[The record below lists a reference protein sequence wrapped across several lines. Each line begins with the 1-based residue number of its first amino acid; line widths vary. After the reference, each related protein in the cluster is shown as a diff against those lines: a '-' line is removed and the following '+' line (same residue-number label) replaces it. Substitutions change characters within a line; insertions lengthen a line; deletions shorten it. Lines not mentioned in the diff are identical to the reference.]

1 MSSMGNKPSHFSF
14 SNTGLLPREEMLE
27 TGRKKKQLT
36 IGIPKET
43 SKFENRVPL
52 TPQGIELLVD
62 NGHKVLFESGAGE
75 AAHYFDHAFS
85 ESGATIVFNH
95 KEVFE
100 SDIILKVSPLSVSE
114 IELMSPD
121 QLVISLLYLY
131 GQSRENISLM
141 LDKRINA
148 IAFEL
153 LRDDN
158 NCYPVI
164 RSMSEIEGY
173 ASVMIA
179 SEFLSKAHNGKGVL
193 MGGVTGISPAEIV
206 ILGAGTAGEFA
217 ARAAIGLGATVK
229 VFDNSYRNLRELE
242 RNLGQRVF
250 TSVLHP
256 HVLTKALR
264 SADAVLGSLRYLQ
277 TGRSFMVS
285 EGQIAQ
291 MKQGSVIIDLSM
303 DQGGCFES
311 SACTDFEHPIFI
323 KHGVIHYCVPN
334 IASRVA
340 RTASIALSNIFAP
353 ILLRLAEAGGM
364 HHLIKEDVGVSHGVY
379 IYKGILT
386 NNHIG
391 SRFNLPFKDIGLLM
405 AAF

>member
-1 MSSMGNKPSHFSF
+1 MENNPIQYSF
-14 SNTGLLPREEMLE
+14 DSIGLLPKEEMLE
-27 TGRKKKQLT
+27 TGRKKKKLV

-52 TPQGIELLVD
+52 TPQGVELLVM
-62 NGHKVLFESGAGE
+62 NGHAVMLETGAGDG
-75 AAHYFDHAFS
+75 ANYSDNDFS
-85 ESGATIVFNH
+85 ECGATIIKNK
-95 KEVFE
+95 KEIFE
-100 SDIILKVSPLSVSE
+100 AEIILKVSPLS
-114 IELMSPD
+114 IDELDLLKHD

-131 GQSRENISLM
+131 NQSKEKLAKLLS
-141 LDKRINA
+141 KKVNA

-153 LRDDN
+153 LKDDKG
-158 NCYPVI
+158 CYPVI

-173 ASVMIA
+173 ASIMIA

-193 MGGVTGISPAEIV
+193 LGGITGISPAEIV

-229 VFDNSYRNLRELE
+229 VFDNSYRNLRDLEL
-242 RNLGQRVF
+242 NIGQRVY

-256 HVLTKALR
+256 QILTKALK

-277 TGRSFMVS
+277 SGHSFMVT
-285 EGQIAQ
+285 ENQVAQ
-291 MKQGSVIIDLSM
+291 MKKGSIIIDLSM

-311 SACTDFEHPIFI
+311 SMCTDLEHPVFI

-334 IASRVA
+334 IASRVS
-340 RTASIALSNIFAP
+340 RTASIALSNIFSP
-353 ILLRLAEAGGM
+353 IILQIAESGGI
-364 HHLIKEDVGVSHGVY
+364 HHLIKENMGISQG
-379 IYKGILT
+379 IYAYRGILT

-391 SRFNLPFKDIGLLM
+391 RKFNIPSQDIGLLM

>member
-1 MSSMGNKPSHFSF
+1 MENNPIQYPFSS
-14 SNTGLLPREEMLE
+14 TGLLPKEEMLE
-27 TGRKKKQLT
+27 TGRKKRKLV

-52 TPQGIELLVD
+52 TPQGVELLVM
-62 NGHKVLFESGAGE
+62 NGHAVLLETGAGDG
-75 AAHYFDHAFS
+75 ANYSDNDFS
-85 ESGATIVFNH
+85 ESGATIIKNK
-95 KEVFE
+95 KEIFE
-100 SDIILKVSPLSVSE
+100 AEIILKVSPPA
-114 IELMSPD
+114 IDELDLLKHD

-131 GQSRENISLM
+131 NQSKEKLTKLLN
-141 LDKRINA
+141 KKVNA

-153 LRDDN
+153 LKDDTG
-158 NCYPVI
+158 CYPVI
-164 RSMSEIEGY
+164 RSMSEIEGA

-193 MGGVTGISPAEIV
+193 LGGVTGISPAEIV

-217 ARAAIGLGATVK
+217 ARAAIGLGAAVK
-229 VFDNSYRNLRELE
+229 VFDNSYRNLRDLEL
-242 RNLGQRVF
+242 NLGQRVY

-256 HVLTKALR
+256 QILTKALK

-277 TGRSFMVS
+277 SGHSFMVT
-285 EGQIAQ
+285 ENQVAQ
-291 MKQGSVIIDLSM
+291 MKKGSIIIDLSM

-311 SACTDFEHPIFI
+311 SMCTDLEHPVFI

-334 IASRVA
+334 IASRVS

-353 ILLRLAEAGGM
+353 ILLQIAESGGI
-364 HHLIKEDVGVSHGVY
+364 HQLIKENIGISQG
-379 IYKGILT
+379 IYAYRGILT

-391 SRFNLPFKDIGLLM
+391 RKFNIPSQDIGLLM

>member
-1 MSSMGNKPSHFSF
+1 MENQPTHYSF
-14 SNTGLLPREEMLE
+14 GSTNLLPKEEMLE
-27 TGRKKKQLT
+27 TGKKKKKLI
-36 IGIPKET
+36 IGVLKES

-52 TPQGIELLVD
+52 TPQGVELLVQ
-62 NGHKVLFESGAGE
+62 NGHAVLLEAGTGE
-75 AAHYFDHAFS
+75 GAHYFDHDFS
-85 ESGATIVFNH
+85 ECGATIIKN
-95 KEVFE
+95 KKDIFE
-100 SDIILKVSPLSVSE
+100 SDIILKISPLSLD
-114 IELMSPD
+114 ELDWLKPE
-121 QLVISLLYLY
+121 QLIISLLYLY
-131 GQSRENISLM
+131 NQSKEKLTKMIS
-141 LDKRINA
+141 KKINA

-153 LRDDN
+153 LKDEN

-179 SEFLSKAHNGKGVL
+179 SEFLSNAHNGKGVL
-193 MGGVTGISPAEIV
+193 LGGITGISPAEIV

-242 RNLGQRVF
+242 LNLGQRVF

-256 HVLTKALR
+256 QTLTKALK

-277 TGRSFMVS
+277 TGHSFMVTENQVS
-285 EGQIAQ
+285 Q
-291 MKQGSVIIDLSM
+291 MKKGSIIIDLSM

-311 SACTDFEHPIFI
+311 SMCTNLEHPVFI

-334 IASRVA
+334 IASRVS

-353 ILLRLAEAGGM
+353 IMLQVAESGGIQQ
-364 HHLIKEDVGVSHGVY
+364 LIKENYGISQGVY
-379 IYKGILT
+379 VYRGILT

-391 SRFNLPFKDIGLLM
+391 NKFNIPSKDIGLLM

>member
-1 MSSMGNKPSHFSF
+1 MENNPIQYSF
-14 SNTGLLPREEMLE
+14 GSTGLLPKEEMLE
-27 TGRKKKQLT
+27 TGRKKRKLV

-43 SKFENRVPL
+43 SKFEDRVPL
-52 TPQGIELLVD
+52 TPQGVELLIM
-62 NGHKVLFESGAGE
+62 NGHAVLLETGAGDG
-75 AAHYFDHAFS
+75 ANYSDNDFS
-85 ESGATIVFNH
+85 ECGATIIKNK
-95 KEVFE
+95 KEIFE
-100 SDIILKVSPLSVSE
+100 ADIILKVSPLSTD
-114 IELMSPD
+114 ELDLLKHD

-131 GQSRENISLM
+131 NQSKKKLAKLLS
-141 LDKRINA
+141 KKVNA

-153 LRDDN
+153 LKDDTG
-158 NCYPVI
+158 CYPVI

-193 MGGVTGISPAEIV
+193 LGGITGISPAEIV

-229 VFDNSYRNLRELE
+229 VFDNSYRNLRDLEL
-242 RNLGQRVF
+242 NIGQRVY

-256 HVLTKALR
+256 QILTKALK

-277 TGRSFMVS
+277 SGHSFMVT
-285 EGQIAQ
+285 ENQVAQ
-291 MKQGSVIIDLSM
+291 MKKGSIIIDLSM

-311 SACTDFEHPIFI
+311 SMCTDLEHPVFI

-334 IASRVA
+334 IASRVS
-340 RTASIALSNIFAP
+340 RTASIALSNIFSP
-353 ILLRLAEAGGM
+353 IMLQIAESGGI
-364 HHLIKEDVGVSHGVY
+364 HHLIKENIGISQG
-379 IYKGILT
+379 IYAYRGILT

-391 SRFNLPFKDIGLLM
+391 RKFNIPSQDIGLLM

>member
-1 MSSMGNKPSHFSF
+1 MENNPIQYPFGS
-14 SNTGLLPREEMLE
+14 TGLLPKEEMLE
-27 TGRKKKQLT
+27 TGRKKKKLI
-36 IGIPKET
+36 IGIPGET

-52 TPQGIELLVD
+52 TPQGVELLVM
-62 NGHKVLFESGAGE
+62 NGHAVLLETGAGDG
-75 AAHYFDHAFS
+75 ANYSDNDFS
-85 ESGATIVFNH
+85 ECGATIIKNK
-95 KEVFE
+95 KEIFE
-100 SDIILKVSPLSVSE
+100 ADIILKVSPLSTEESD
-114 IELMSPD
+114 LLKHD

-131 GQSRENISLM
+131 NQSKEKLSKL
-141 LDKRINA
+141 LSKKVNA

-153 LRDDN
+153 LKDDTG
-158 NCYPVI
+158 CYPVI
-164 RSMSEIEGY
+164 RSMSEIEGA

-193 MGGVTGISPAEIV
+193 LGGVTGISPAEIV

-229 VFDNSYRNLRELE
+229 VFDNSYRNLRDLEL
-242 RNLGQRVF
+242 NLGQRVY

-256 HVLTKALR
+256 QILTKALK

-277 TGRSFMVS
+277 SGHSFMVT
-285 EGQIAQ
+285 ENQVAQ
-291 MKQGSVIIDLSM
+291 MKKGSIIIDLSM

-311 SACTDFEHPIFI
+311 SMCTDLEHPVFI

-334 IASRVA
+334 IASRVS

-353 ILLRLAEAGGM
+353 IMLQIAESGGI
-364 HHLIKEDVGVSHGVY
+364 HQLIKENIGISQG
-379 IYKGILT
+379 IYAYRGILT

-391 SRFNLPFKDIGLLM
+391 RKFNIPSQDIGLLM

>member
-1 MSSMGNKPSHFSF
+1 MENNPSHYTFG
-14 SNTGLLPREEMLE
+14 NTGLLPKEEMLE
-27 TGRKKKQLT
+27 TGRKKKKLI
-36 IGIPKET
+36 IGIPKES

-52 TPQGIELLVD
+52 TPQGVELLVE
-62 NGHKVLFESGAGE
+62 NGHAVLLESGAGE
-75 AAHYFDHAFS
+75 GANYLDHDFS
-85 ESGATIVFNH
+85 ECGATIIKNKKDVF
-95 KEVFE
+95 
-100 SDIILKVSPLSVSE
+100 SADIILKISPFSLEE
-114 IELMSPD
+114 IDWLKPD
-121 QLVISLLYLY
+121 QIVISLLYLY
-131 GQSRENISLM
+131 NQSKEKILKM
-141 LDKRINA
+141 LAKKVNA

-153 LRDDN
+153 LQDEN

-193 MGGVTGISPAEIV
+193 LGGITGISPAEIV

-217 ARAAIGLGATVK
+217 ARAALGLGATVK

-242 RNLGQRVF
+242 SNLGQRVF

-256 HVLTKALR
+256 QTLTKALK

-277 TGRSFMVS
+277 TGRSFLVT
-285 EGQIAQ
+285 ENQVAQ
-291 MKQGSVIIDLSM
+291 MKKGSIIIDLSM

-311 SACTDFEHPIFI
+311 SMCTDLEHPVFI

-340 RTASIALSNIFAP
+340 RTATIALSNIFAP
-353 ILLRLAEAGGM
+353 IMLQISEAGGI
-364 HHLIKEDVGVSHGVY
+364 HQLIKENYGISQGVY
-379 IYKGILT
+379 VYRGILT

-391 SRFNLPFKDIGLLM
+391 KKFNIPSKDIGLLM

>member
-1 MSSMGNKPSHFSF
+1 MENKPIHYSF
-14 SNTGLLPREEMLE
+14 GSTNLLPKEEMLE
-27 TGRKKKQLT
+27 TGRKKKTLI
-36 IGIPKET
+36 IGILKET
-43 SKFENRVPL
+43 SKFESRVPL
-52 TPQGIELLVD
+52 TPQGVELLVQ
-62 NGHKVLFESGAGE
+62 NGHAVLLEAGTGE
-75 AAHYFDHAFS
+75 GAHYFDHDFS
-85 ESGATIVFNH
+85 ECGATIIKNK
-95 KEVFE
+95 KEIFE
-100 SDIILKVSPLSVSE
+100 SDIILKISPLSLD
-114 IELMSPD
+114 ELDLLKPE

-131 GQSRENISLM
+131 NQSKEKLTKMIS
-141 LDKRINA
+141 KKINA

-153 LRDDN
+153 LKDEN

-193 MGGVTGISPAEIV
+193 LGGITGISPAEIV

-217 ARAAIGLGATVK
+217 AKAAIGLGATVK

-242 RNLGQRVF
+242 LNLGQRVF

-256 HVLTKALR
+256 QTLTKALK

-277 TGRSFMVS
+277 TGHSFMVTES
-285 EGQIAQ
+285 QVAQ
-291 MKQGSVIIDLSM
+291 MKKGSIIIDLSM

-311 SACTDFEHPIFI
+311 SMCTDLEHPVFI

-334 IASRVA
+334 IASRVS

-353 ILLRLAEAGGM
+353 IMLQVAESGGIQQ
-364 HHLIKEDVGVSHGVY
+364 LIKENYGISQGVY
-379 IYKGILT
+379 VYRGILT

-391 SRFNLPFKDIGLLM
+391 KKFNIPSKDIELLM

>member
-1 MSSMGNKPSHFSF
+1 MENNPIQYSF
-14 SNTGLLPREEMLE
+14 GSTGLLPKEEMLE
-27 TGRKKKQLT
+27 IGRKKRKLV

-43 SKFENRVPL
+43 SKFENRIPL
-52 TPQGIELLVD
+52 TPQGVELLVM
-62 NGHKVLFESGAGE
+62 NGHAVLLETGAGDG
-75 AAHYFDHAFS
+75 ANYSDNDFS
-85 ESGATIVFNH
+85 ECGATIIKNS
-95 KEVFE
+95 KEIFQADV
-100 SDIILKVSPLSVSE
+100 ILKVSPLSIDE
-114 IELMSPD
+114 INLLKHD

-131 GQSRENISLM
+131 NQSKEKLKKM
-141 LDKRINA
+141 LRKKVNA
-148 IAFEL
+148 IAFEFL
-153 LRDDN
+153 KDDT

-193 MGGVTGISPAEIV
+193 LGGITGVSPAEIV

-217 ARAAIGLGATVK
+217 ARAAIGLGANVK
-229 VFDNSYRNLRELE
+229 VFDNSYRNLRDLEL
-242 RNLGQRVF
+242 NLGQRVF

-256 HVLTKALR
+256 HTLTKALK

-277 TGRSFMVS
+277 SGHSFMVT
-285 EGQIAQ
+285 ETQVAQ
-291 MKQGSVIIDLSM
+291 MKKGSIIIDLSM

-311 SACTDFEHPIFI
+311 SMCTDLEHPVFI

-334 IASRVA
+334 IASRVS

-353 ILLRLAEAGGM
+353 IMLQVAESGGIHQLVKESAGISQG
-364 HHLIKEDVGVSHGVY
+364 
-379 IYKGILT
+379 IYAYRGILT

-391 SRFNLPFKDIGLLM
+391 KRFNIPSQDIGLLM